1 MAKSN
6 ATADRNPNSSAQSA
20 HGEQLLE
27 EGAAFMRLHGLAPSA
42 GTSASTSTGTSSR
55 PSDRRT
61 PLASVEPPLDVIVI
75 GAGQAG
81 LSVGYHL
88 KQRGLRFVILDG
100 HARVGDTWRRR
111 WDSLRLFTP
120 ASLDG
125 LDGMPFPA
133 RSDYFPTKDEMGDYL
148 EAYAKRFALP
158 VRCGVV
164 VERVSKQNGRYLV
177 KAGALEL
184 EAAHVVV
191 AMASYQQPRV
201 PAFAAELDPGIV
213 QLHSSAYRNPAQ
225 LKPGALLIAGA
236 GNSGSEL
243 AVELGRSHEVHMA
256 GRDTG
261 HVPFR
266 MTSWLGRN
274 VLCRLLLRIVFHRL
288 LTVSTPMGRKARPQI
303 ISKGGPLIRVR
314 PEALAAAGVARTA
327 RIAGVRDGRPLL
339 EDGRALDVANV
350 IWCTGFDPGSSFIDL
365 PVFDEQGQP
374 RHERG
379 VVGEE
384 PGFYFVG
391 LAFLYAMS
399 STMVHGVGRDAAF
412 IVKTIAAR
420 VAQQA
425 RA

>member
-1 MAKSN
+1 MTKSN
-6 ATADRNPNSSAQSA
+6 AAADRNPTARAQAA

-27 EGAAFMRLHGLAPSA
+27 EGAAFMHLHGLAPSGAASA
-42 GTSASTSTGTSSR
+42 GSQAG
-55 PSDRRT
+55 DRRT
-61 PLASVEPPLDVIVI
+61 PLARAEPPLDVIVI

-88 KQRGLRFVILDG
+88 KRLGLRFLILDG
-100 HARVGDTWRRR
+100 HARVGDSWRKR

-133 RSDYFPTKDEMGDYL
+133 PSDYFPTKDEMGDYL
-148 EAYAKRFALP
+148 EAYAARFALP
-158 VRCGVV
+158 VRCGVE
-164 VERVSKQNGRYLV
+164 VERVSKRDGRYV
-177 KAGALEL
+177 VQAGALEL

-201 PAFAAELDPGIV
+201 PAFAAELDPSVV
-213 QLHSSAYRNPAQ
+213 QLHSSAYRNPSQ
-225 LKPGALLIAGA
+225 LKQGALLIAGA

-243 AVELGRSHEVHMA
+243 AVELGRAHQVHMA

-261 HVPFR
+261 QVPFR
-266 MTSWLGRN
+266 ITSWLGRN

-314 PEALAAAGVARTA
+314 AEALAAAGVERTS
-327 RIAGVRDGRPLL
+327 RVAGVRGGRPLL
-339 EDGRALDVANV
+339 EDGRVLEVANV

-365 PVFDEQGQP
+365 PVFDDQGQP
-374 RHERG
+374 RHQRG
-379 VVGEE
+379 VASDE
-384 PGFYFVG
+384 PGLYFVG

-412 IVKTIAAR
+412 IAKTIAGR
-420 VAQQA
+420 VAQRA
-425 RA
+425 RV